1 MSSKTLL
8 KKLLAAGVSAL
19 VALSCVA
26 MAACTNNGNNGPN
39 DQQTGDTTGG
49 DNTGDDTTGGDTTG
63 GTNDDDTTGGDN
75 TGGTTD
81 DDTTG
86 GTTGGDT
93 TGGDNTGGTTDDDT
107 TGGDTG
113 DTPVTSTPLPAGN
126 KIYLVG
132 DSTVCSF
139 NDNYYMPRYGYGTQ
153 IAEYFN
159 VTSDQVVNLAMSGR
173 SSLSFL
179 KEPNYETLKNSIDT
193 GDYLIIGFG
202 HNDEKDDD
210 TERYTDPTMSYTD
223 SSYSLKTVDGV
234 EYGPSFQY
242 TMYENY
248 IKLAEEAGATP
259 ILCTPIVRYSSTAAY
274 TGDKI
279 HDTDK
284 GDYAEAIKTL
294 GEATDTTVIDLTTI
308 TLNLYKQ
315 DNEAA
320 AMFHAHTSYD
330 GEKPNETPAGRDD
343 THINLYGAKMV
354 AYQLATALSDTDCTL
369 KNHVKEDIAA
379 PTDWTISINTSY
391 VKPAYTAP
399 NLSNLTSIATIEGT
413 NGVTGGTYT
422 TTWYKTVM
430 GDIGGNN
437 KLPFFST
444 TYADG
449 TFTVSNP
456 GGTNGKFAKDTDGF
470 AAAWMRVGREDNFTI
485 TVTATLT
492 SMGGSAGNNQAGF
505 GLMVRDD
512 MYIDVNSKMIQSNF
526 VAAGYLLDGTTI
538 FSRDNKASLTTGN
551 KSTSFANGNTYTL
564 TIKRLGQIITATV
577 SDGTNTTTKSFP
589 DFDVLA
595 VDQDY
600 MYICLFANRNM
611 TIDYS
616 NITFTYDGVA
626 QTA

>member
-1 MSSKTLL
+1 
-8 KKLLAAGVSAL
+8 
-19 VALSCVA
+19 
-26 MAACTNNGNNGPN
+26 
-39 DQQTGDTTGG
+39 
-49 DNTGDDTTGGDTTG
+49 
-63 GTNDDDTTGGDN
+63 
-75 TGGTTD
+75 
-81 DDTTG
+81 
-86 GTTGGDT
+86 
-93 TGGDNTGGTTDDDT
+93 
-107 TGGDTG
+107 
-113 DTPVTSTPLPAGN
+113 
-126 KIYLVG
+126 
-132 DSTVCSF
+132 
-139 NDNYYMPRYGYGTQ
+139 
-153 IAEYFN
+153 
-159 VTSDQVVNLAMSGR
+159 
-173 SSLSFL
+173 
-179 KEPNYETLKNSIDT
+179 
-193 GDYLIIGFG
+193 
-202 HNDEKDDD
+202 
-210 TERYTDPTMSYTD
+210 
-223 SSYSLKTVDGV
+223 
-234 EYGPSFQY
+234 
-242 TMYENY
+242 
-248 IKLAEEAGATP
+248 
-259 ILCTPIVRYSSTAAY
+259 
-274 TGDKI
+274 
-279 HDTDK
+279 
-284 GDYAEAIKTL
+284 
-294 GEATDTTVIDLTTI
+294 
-308 TLNLYKQ
+308 
-315 DNEAA
+315 
-320 AMFHAHTSYD
+320 
-330 GEKPNETPAGRDD
+330 
-343 THINLYGAKMV
+343 
-354 AYQLATALSDTDCTL
+354 
-369 KNHVKEDIAA
+369 
-379 PTDWTISINTSY
+379 
-391 VKPAYTAP
+391 
-399 NLSNLTSIATIEGT
+399 
-413 NGVTGGTYT
+413 
-422 TTWYKTVM
+422 M